1 MQENRRKYLLKRS
14 EIFSVAA
21 LLMFS
26 YAASVMAG
34 SLAPVAVYADDD
46 NENDPVVQ
54 ITAPVEGSSVPAG
67 KITVEGTAF
76 DNGSVKVVKVRLDD
90 GSYDEALPEADG
102 DWSTWSTA
110 IDITEAG
117 SHEIVAKVYDKAGH
131 ESWDRVSVDV
141 GGSNNTAT
149 TESDSPPPLPQQ
161 ESAFPEA
168 IRMVEVSS
176 IIEHMDEVGAA
187 RRGD

>member
-34 SLAPVAVYADDD
+34 GLVPAAVYADDD
-46 NENDPVVQ
+46 NDNDPVVQ
-54 ITAPVEGSSVPAG
+54 ITAPVEGSSFPAG
-67 KITVEGTAF
+67 KITVEGTAH
-76 DNGSVKVVKVRLDD
+76 DGGTVDVVKVRLDD
-90 GSYDEALPEADG
+90 GSYDEALPKADG
-102 DWSTWSTA
+102 DWSTWSTI

-117 SHEIVAKVYDKAGH
+117 SHEIVAKVYDQAGH

-141 GGSNNTAT
+141 GVSNTDNTT
-149 TESDSPPPLPQQ
+149 T
-161 ESAFPEA
+161 SACSNP
-168 IRMVEVSS
+168 
-176 IIEHMDEVGAA
+176 
-187 RRGD
+187 